1 MPSEQ
6 NSQDPRKPAVIRLKR
21 LETVRHLSPEELDDL
36 PIGVIKVNRE
46 GIVVTYNA
54 SEARLAR
61 RNPADV
67 IGKNFF
73 TEVAP
78 CTNVQE
84 FAGKFW
90 RGVERGCTH
99 EIFPFIFPFPHGAVQ
114 VSITIEYEAQDDHAW
129 IFVEEFGRT

>member
-1 MPSEQ
+1 MPSEE
-6 NSQDPRKPAVIRLKR
+6 NSQDRRKPVIRLKR

-36 PIGVIKVNRE
+36 PIGVIKVTRD
-46 GIVVTYNA
+46 GTVLTYNA
-54 SEARLAR
+54 SEARLAQ
-61 RNPADV
+61 RNPGDV

-73 TEVAP
+73 TDVAP

-90 RGVERGCTH
+90 RGVERGWTH
-99 EIFPFIFPFPHGAVQ
+99 EIFPFIFPFPHGTVH
-114 VSITIEYEAQDDHAW
+114 VSITIEYEAQDDCAW